1 MGPYDPDDPAPQGVD
16 RLIRSLEQAG
26 VEPNSNVYAELGG
39 TCTISS
45 RTPNEGLIVHA
56 ILPLHDTPHQPAD
69 IKAER

>member
-1 MGPYDPDDPAPQGVD
+1 MWT
-16 RLIRSLEQAG
+16 
-26 VEPNSNVYAELGG
+26 VYTPLLHGSYARPERAAELGG